1 VSSSSFA
8 SSVPVKNDIP
18 LSGSKRSRS
27 VLPVVSLA
35 VVIKERKLDDD
46 AISVDS
52 QMTEY
57 ATDIDA

>member
-1 VSSSSFA
+1 MA
-8 SSVPVKNDIP
+8 SSPF
-18 LSGSKRSRS
+18 S
-27 VLPVVSLA
+27 VA
-35 VVIKERKLDDD
+35 VIIKECKLDDD